1 MINRYLRNYV
11 EESLKKFPIVGLLG
25 ARQVGKTTLAKII
38 AGEWKQQVVY
48 LDLERPSDLAKLDE
62 AELYLEQHAT
72 SLVILDEVQRKPEL
86 FPVLRALVDSDRRN
100 GRFLILGSAS
110 PALIRQSSESLAGRI
125 YYHELAAFSLVE
137 IESTEK
143 NISKLWCRGGYPRS
157 FLAKSEKDS
166 IQWRESFIQ
175 THLERD
181 IPNLGLRIPASALHR
196 FWQMLGHCH
205 GQLWNASKIAGS
217 LGVSATT
224 VRHYLDVL
232 QDTFML
238 RQLQPF
244 HLNIKK
250 RLTKSPKV
258 YLRDS
263 GLLHS
268 LLRVESYN
276 DLLGHPSAGASWE
289 GWIIEQIITIIP
301 KSWMTFFY
309 RTSGGAEIDL
319 IVQPIGKKPIIAI
332 EMKYSLE
339 PRPAKGFWSAF
350 SDLEPAQGF
359 VVYPGREYYPLSKRV
374 FALPASQ
381 LNRIMDV

>member
-1 MINRYLRNYV
+1 
-11 EESLKKFPIVGLLG
+11 
-25 ARQVGKTTLAKII
+25 
-38 AGEWKQQVVY
+38 
-48 LDLERPSDLAKLDE
+48 
-62 AELYLEQHAT
+62 
-72 SLVILDEVQRKPEL
+72 
-86 FPVLRALVDSDRRN
+86 
-100 GRFLILGSAS
+100 
-110 PALIRQSSESLAGRI
+110 
-125 YYHELAAFSLVE
+125 
-137 IESTEK
+137 
-143 NISKLWCRGGYPRS
+143 
-157 FLAKSEKDS
+157 
-166 IQWRESFIQ
+166 
-175 THLERD
+175 
-181 IPNLGLRIPASALHR
+181 
-196 FWQMLGHCH
+196 
-205 GQLWNASKIAGS
+205 
-217 LGVSATT
+217 
-224 VRHYLDVL
+224 
-232 QDTFML
+232 
-238 RQLQPF
+238 
-244 HLNIKK
+244 
-250 RLTKSPKV
+250 LTKSPKV
-258 YLRDS
+258 YMRDS

-381 LNRIMDV
+381 LNRITDV